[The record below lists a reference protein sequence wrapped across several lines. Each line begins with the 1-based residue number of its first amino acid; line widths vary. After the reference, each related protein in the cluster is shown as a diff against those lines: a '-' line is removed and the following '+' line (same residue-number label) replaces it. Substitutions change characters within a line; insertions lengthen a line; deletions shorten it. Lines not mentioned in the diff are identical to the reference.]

1 MRVAKRANRCKVI
14 AICNQKGGVTKSAST
29 VHLAAA
35 LTKLDYK
42 VLVIDADSQASLT
55 KNLGFRDIKEDDFT
69 IATLFINQILIND
82 GDEAIFDE
90 LEPGDG
96 ILEHEEGFDLF
107 PSNILLAGL
116 EKKLGEVYR
125 KEEIL
130 KNYVD
135 MERPYYDF
143 ILIDCM
149 PSLGLITVN
158 SLAAADSVLIPAEA
172 DLTSANGIQDII
184 TSIEKMKR
192 AINPNL
198 EIEGILLA
206 KVDLRTNYAREMR
219 ELIIEAYKERVKF
232 FEKDIPA
239 TIKVAE
245 CAAIGK
251 SIFSHDPK
259 GKAAEAY
266 MSLAR
271 EVSE

>member
-1 MRVAKRANRCKVI
+1 MNVAKRAKKCKVI
-14 AICNQKGGVTKSAST
+14 AICNQKGGVTKTAST
-29 VHLAAA
+29 VQLAAA
-35 LTKLDYK
+35 LSKLDYK

-55 KNLGFRDIKEDDFT
+55 KNLGFTDITKNDFT
-69 IATLFINQILIND
+69 TATLFINQILINE
-82 GDEAIFDE
+82 GEEAIFDE

-116 EKKLGEVYR
+116 EKKLGDVFR

-135 MERPYYDF
+135 LERPYYDF

-172 DLTSANGIQDII
+172 DLSSANGIQDILS
-184 TSIEKMKR
+184 SIEQMKR
-192 AINPNL
+192 VINPKL

-219 ELIIEAYKERVKF
+219 ELIMGAYGERIKF
-232 FEKDIPA
+232 FKKDIPL